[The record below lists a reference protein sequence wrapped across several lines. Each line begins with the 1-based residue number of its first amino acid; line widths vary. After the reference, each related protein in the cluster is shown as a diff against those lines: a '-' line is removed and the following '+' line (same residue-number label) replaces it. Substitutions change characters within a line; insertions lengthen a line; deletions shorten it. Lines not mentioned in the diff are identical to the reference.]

1 MAKELTGTV
10 EFVMHDTETG
20 KLNFMIAGDDGEG
33 YTVTLNTY
41 GFDSTNKKYVPNQE
55 VYDAAQELLNILN
68 EGSTIENAEETMDG
82 AHVTFYSSEDGK
94 KQSFRPGIGNADG
107 ASYTRF
113 EKEISIPLSKQLTK
127 LTEPVE
133 LEFFDNYKTGFR
145 FNVGFPYDF
154 KGETL
159 NLRISQLRI
168 PADEEDE
175 NSFDD
180 DVSLKYGNSIVQQ
193 MQEKIRSGELEPDK
207 ESQLK
212 ESLERISDRLATQR
226 ALELESAMGE
236 RNLLDLV
243 ENPEKVRAYI
253 HVKSFTTT
261 EGPRFYLAAEVID

>member
-10 EFVMHDTETG
+10 EFVMRDTENG

-41 GFDSTNKKYVPNQE
+41 GFDATNKKYVPNQE
-55 VYDAAQELLNILN
+55 VYEAAQELL
-68 EGSTIENAEETMDG
+68 
-82 AHVTFYSSEDGK
+82 
-94 KQSFRPGIGNADG
+94 QSFRPGIGNSDG

-113 EKEISIPLSKQLTK
+113 EREISIPLSKQLSK

-133 LEFFDNYKTGFR
+133 LEFFDNYKGGFR
-145 FNVGFPYDF
+145 FNVGFPYEF

-159 NLRISQLRI
+159 NLRVSQLRI
-168 PADEEDE
+168 AADEEDE
-175 NSFDD
+175 NSVDD
-180 DVSLKYGNSIVQQ
+180 DVSLKYGNTIVQQ

-207 ESQLK
+207 ENQLK

-226 ALELESAMGE
+226 AAELESAMGE

-253 HVKSFTTT
+253 HVKSFTTN
-261 EGPRFYLAAEVID
+261 EGPRFYLVAEVTE

>member
-55 VYDAAQELLNILN
+55 VYEAAQELLNILN

-82 AHVTFYSSEDGK
+82 AHVTFYSSE
-94 KQSFRPGIGNADG
+94 
-107 ASYTRF
+107 
-113 EKEISIPLSKQLTK
+113 

-253 HVKSFTTT
+253 HVKSFTTN

>member
-10 EFVMHDTETG
+10 DFVMRDAETG
-20 KLNFMIAGDDGEG
+20 KLNFMISGYDGEG

-41 GFDSTNKKYVPNQE
+41 GFDSTNKKYVPNKE
-55 VYDAAQELLNILN
+55 VYDAAQELLKTLH
-68 EGSTIENAEETMDG
+68 EDATIENAEETMDG
-82 AHVTFYSSEDGK
+82 VEVTFYSSEDGK
-94 KQSFRPGIGNADG
+94 RQSFRPGIGNSDG

-113 EKEISIPLSKQLTK
+113 EREISIPLSKQLSK

-133 LEFFDNYKTGFR
+133 LEFFDNYKGGFR
-145 FNVGFPYDF
+145 FNVGFPYEF

-159 NLRISQLRI
+159 NLRVSQLRI
-168 PADEEDE
+168 AADEEDE
-175 NSFDD
+175 NSVDD
-180 DVSLKYGNSIVQQ
+180 DVSLKYGNTIVQQ

-207 ESQLK
+207 ENQLK

-226 ALELESAMGE
+226 AAELEPAMGE

-253 HVKSFTTT
+253 HVKSFTTN
-261 EGPRFYLAAEVID
+261 EGPRFYLVAEVTE

>member
-10 EFVMHDTETG
+10 EFVMRDTENG

-55 VYDAAQELLNILN
+55 VYEAAQELLKTLN
-68 EGSTIENAEETMDG
+68 EDATIENAEETMDG
-82 AHVTFYSSEDGK
+82 THVTFYSSEDGK
-94 KQSFRPGIGNADG
+94 KQSFRPGIGNSDG
-107 ASYTRF
+107 VSYTRF
-113 EKEISIPLSKQLTK
+113 EREISIPLSKQLSK

-133 LEFFDNYKTGFR
+133 LEFFDNYKGGFR
-145 FNVGFPYDF
+145 FNVGFTYEF

-159 NLRISQLRI
+159 NLRVSQLRI
-168 PADEEDE
+168 AADEEDE
-175 NSFDD
+175 NSVDD
-180 DVSLKYGNSIVQQ
+180 DVSLKYGNTIVQQ
-193 MQEKIRSGELEPDK
+193 MQEKIRSGELELAK
-207 ESQLK
+207 ENQLK

-226 ALELESAMGE
+226 AAELESAMGE

-253 HVKSFTTT
+253 HVKSFTAN
-261 EGPRFYLAAEVID
+261 EGPRFYLVAEVTE